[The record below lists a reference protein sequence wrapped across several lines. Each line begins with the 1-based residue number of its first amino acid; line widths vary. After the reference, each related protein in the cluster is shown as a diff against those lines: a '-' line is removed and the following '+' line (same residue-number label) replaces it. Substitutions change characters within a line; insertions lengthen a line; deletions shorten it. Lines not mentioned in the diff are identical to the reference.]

1 MRRPPDFRELV
12 GDDLPPEELESLS
25 RADAALRSV
34 PPPPAEV
41 PSRLTQSVAALPLE
55 ASPWSRRRLVPAVAL
70 AAALAALFFAL
81 GRWTGGD
88 DFEER
93 ATLDMQPTRAAP
105 DASGS
110 IQIGQPDDA
119 SGNWE
124 LRLTVDGLP
133 ELPRGDYYVLW
144 LAKDGEYAGTCGTFA
159 VGEGE
164 TTVDMTV
171 SYRLRDFD
179 AWNVSKWDPEGEPPK
194 LLRAPIGS
202 T

>member
-1 MRRPPDFRELV
+1 VRGPPDFRDLV
-12 GDDLPPEELESLS
+12 GDDLSPEDLERLR

-41 PSRLTQSVAALPLE
+41 PARLTQSVAAMPLE
-55 ASPWSRRRLVPAVAL
+55 TSPWSRRRALAGLAL

-93 ATLDMQPTRAAP
+93 ATIDMQPTRAAP
-105 DASGS
+105 EASGS
-110 IQIGQPDDA
+110 IQIGQRDAA

-124 LRLTVDGLP
+124 LRLSVAGLP
-133 ELPRGDYYVLW
+133 ELPPGDYYVLW
-144 LAKDGEYAGTCGTFA
+144 LAKDGEYAGTCGTFS

-171 SYRLRDFD
+171 SYRLRNFD
-179 AWNVSKWDPEGEPPK
+179 AWNVSKWDPEGEPPR
-194 LLRAPIGS
+194 LLRAPIES